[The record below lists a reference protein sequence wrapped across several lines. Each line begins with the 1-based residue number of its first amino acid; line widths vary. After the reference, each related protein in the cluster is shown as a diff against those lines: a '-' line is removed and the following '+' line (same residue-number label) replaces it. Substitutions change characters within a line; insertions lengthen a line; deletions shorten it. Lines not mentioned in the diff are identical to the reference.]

1 MSKPPRTVLE
11 RPVFSVADRT
21 YRWQEVVDA
30 SRHWGALATLERQA
44 AEGIAAVDHAATI
57 GRPVV
62 DAEID
67 AAEDDFRHEHKL
79 LAADDMGA
87 WLARWELAYDDWLE
101 YGRRLVA
108 RARLD
113 GRLQESTVSSSADPG
128 RVAEALWPEAV
139 CSGALASWAW
149 TLAGQV
155 ASADAVG
162 VSGGSGLLDVKQAAE
177 ERSRRS
183 LTREAATKTLEARR
197 SDWVQVECTVLE
209 LPDEG
214 MAREAALCVAD
225 EGMSLP
231 EIAVRAGVSVTDRTL
246 SLEEAEPELA
256 QPLLGAAAGDV
267 VGPVAV
273 GGRFLFAAVH
283 RKRAPTLDDPVVRT
297 RVHEEVRRR
306 TIDAEVGARIRWHDR
321 P

>member
-1 MSKPPRTVLE
+1 MIKLPRTVLE
-11 RPVFSVADRT
+11 RPVFSVADHT
-21 YRWQEVVDA
+21 YRWQDVLDA
-30 SRHWGALATLERQA
+30 GRDWGELAALERQA
-44 AEGIAAVDHAATI
+44 AEGIAAAAI
-57 GRPVV
+57 GPPIE

-67 AAEDDFRHEHKL
+67 AAEEDFRHEHKL
-79 LAADDMGA
+79 LAAEEMIA

-101 YGRRLVA
+101 YGRRAVA

-113 GRLQESTVSSSADPG
+113 NRLEATIATRSPDPD
-128 RVAEALWPEAV
+128 RVADALWPETV
-139 CSGALASWAW
+139 CSGSLATWAW
-149 TLAGQV
+149 RLAGQV
-155 ASADAVG
+155 ASADALG
-162 VSGGSGLLDVKQAAE
+162 VSPDSGLRDVEQAAE

-183 LTREAATKTLEARR
+183 LTREATTKVLDGRR

-225 EGMSLP
+225 EGMTLP
-231 EIAVRAGVSVTDRTL
+231 EIAARAGVPVADRTL
-246 SLEEAEPELA
+246 SLEDAEPELA
-256 QPLLGAAAGDV
+256 QPLLGATAGDL

-273 GGRFLFAAVH
+273 GDRFVFAVV
-283 RKRAPTLDDPVVRT
+283 RDKRAPTLDDPVVRT

-306 TIDAEVGARIRWHDR
+306 TIDSEVGARIRWHDR